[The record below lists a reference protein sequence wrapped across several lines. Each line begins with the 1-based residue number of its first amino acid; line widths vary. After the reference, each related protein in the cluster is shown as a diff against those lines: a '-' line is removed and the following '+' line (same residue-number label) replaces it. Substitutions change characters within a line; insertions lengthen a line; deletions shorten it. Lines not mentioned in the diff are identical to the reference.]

1 MPAIKELEI
10 KKVKVKRTED
20 IKVRVLA
27 LEQDNYIIDTDNFS
41 TLQDI
46 IIWRGDHNQKNIML
60 AGDEKG
66 TLESIRANVIQ

>member
-10 KKVKVKRTED
+10 KKVKRTED

-27 LEQDNYIIDTDNFS
+27 LEQDNYIIGTDNS

>member
-10 KKVKVKRTED
+10 KKVKRTED

-27 LEQDNYIIDTDNFS
+27 LEQDTYIIGTDNS

-46 IIWRGDHNQKNIML
+46 IIWREGDHNQKNIML

>member
-1 MPAIKELEI
+1 M
-10 KKVKVKRTED
+10 KRTED

-27 LEQDNYIIDTDNFS
+27 LEQDNYSVGTDNS
-41 TLQDI
+41 TIQDI